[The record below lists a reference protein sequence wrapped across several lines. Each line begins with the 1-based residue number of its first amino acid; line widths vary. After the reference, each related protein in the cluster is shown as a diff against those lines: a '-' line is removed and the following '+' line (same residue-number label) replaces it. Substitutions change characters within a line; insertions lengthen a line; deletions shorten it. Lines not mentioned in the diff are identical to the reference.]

1 MKRSQQILVTIVAV
15 AGISAAAVATTSAQ
29 GGWGGCRGYGP
40 AAYDQS
46 DRPMMGHKR
55 YAKKQGGI
63 RGDKGQMMTQ
73 RMEILKSQ
81 LQITEAQEPAWQAFN
96 QAVTEKVAAMA
107 DRYKQRGAQVPVAER
122 VERMRAGAQ
131 RMTEMADAIETFY
144 GVLTPEQQ
152 KIADQMQRPMVG
164 RF

>member
-1 MKRSQQILVTIVAV
+1 MKRSQKILVTIVAV
-15 AGISAAAVATTSAQ
+15 AGISAAAVATVSAQ

-40 AAYDQS
+40 AAYDRS
-46 DRPMMGHKR
+46 ERPMMGYHG
-55 YAKKQGGI
+55 YGKKQGGM
-63 RGDKGQMMTQ
+63 RGDKGQMMIQ
-73 RMEILKSQ
+73 RMENLKTQ

-107 DRYKQRGAQVPVAER
+107 DRFKQRGAQVPVAER
-122 VERMRAGAQ
+122 VQRMRAGAQ

-152 KIADQMQRPMVG
+152 KIADQMRRPMLG

>member
-1 MKRSQQILVTIVAV
+1 MKRSQKILVTIVAV
-15 AGISAAAVATTSAQ
+15 AGISAAAVATVSAQ

-40 AAYDQS
+40 AAYDRS
-46 DRPMMGHKR
+46 ERPMMGYHG
-55 YAKKQGGI
+55 YGKKQGGM
-63 RGDKGQMMTQ
+63 RGDKGQMMIQ
-73 RMEILKSQ
+73 RMENLKTQ

-107 DRYKQRGAQVPVAER
+107 DRFMQRGAQVPVAER
-122 VERMRAGAQ
+122 VQRMRAGAQ

-152 KIADQMQRPMVG
+152 KIADQMRRPMLG